1 MIVGESARQ
10 EFKTDGVTFLP
21 GALPP
26 DSVRMAEEAFAWS
39 VEHPGPTASP
49 RVESTSDAPAV
60 FGFSDLC
67 NPDAPGHPLYVRL
80 LRESPLGQ
88 IVADLWGEDEVWFM
102 YEQVFLKE
110 GRRKPQDAVAS
121 GRPLP
126 LCRRRPPGGHLDHL
140 RPGAGRGLARICQGV
155 PSADAVQH
163 LRLRPRRR
171 DHSDLGGIAE
181 AARHRG

>member
-80 LRESPLGQ
+80 LRASPLGQ
-88 IVADLWGEDEVWFM
+88 IVADLWGDG
-102 YEQVFLKE
+102 QSTSAKSNTILTE
-110 GRRKPQDAVAS
+110 GRILKKS
-121 GRPLP
+121 
-126 LCRRRPPGGHLDHL
+126 H
-140 RPGAGRGLARICQGV
+140 
-155 PSADAVQH
+155 
-163 LRLRPRRR
+163 
-171 DHSDLGGIAE
+171 GIS
-181 AARHRG
+181 